1 MRNESRAGLFLGCM
15 ALACLLLP
23 AVTGCSTPDAA
34 GPDAMVPAPAAGVA
48 TNEIMVGRIA
58 QVNRRYS
65 YVIIKCESL
74 PVTGEDAVV
83 YRKDK
88 PVGKL
93 HISGPARPPFVA
105 ADILDGR
112 PQKEDAVKVIRTRKM
127 EASPEAK
134 E

>member
-1 MRNESRAGLFLGCM
+1 MTNESRTGLFLGCM
-15 ALACLLLP
+15 AMACLLLP
-23 AVTGCSTPDAA
+23 AVTGCRTPDAA
-34 GPDAMVPAPAAGVA
+34 GPEAVVATPAVGVA

-58 QVNRRYS
+58 QVNRRYN

-83 YRKDK
+83 YHKDK

-112 PQKEDAVKVIRTRKM
+112 PQKEDAVKVIRTRKA
-127 EASPEAK
+127 EASAEAK